1 MRIAF
6 YFLLKQYCRLALY
19 FFYRKWQ
26 VQGKENIPPGPVIF
40 VANHQNAFLDA
51 VLVSCSTQRNPWF
64 LTRAS
69 VFGKSWSNVLL
80 GWLRMIPVY
89 RFRDGFASLRK
100 SEQAM
105 ERFTDLLQRGESILI
120 FGEGNHAERWTLR
133 QLQKGFA
140 RIAIDS
146 EEKSNWR
153 LGVKII
159 PVGLQ
164 YDELHQS
171 GSRVLVSFG
180 KPISVGSDNT
190 ITTDK
195 NKQLNNLVQQ
205 TTEGLKA
212 LMVNLGSVD
221 YAARARYFLSQRT
234 IKKDLVEQLRYDE
247 QLLLSLESGNAIEK
261 PHVKKQFTNPI
272 FWYAYLNTILPR
284 SIILKIIQKKVKDLQ
299 FIGSLKFALGMV
311 LVPIFIVLQSLLVF
325 YLLNLAIA
333 VGYAVSVLVAFK
345 LGNTATETIIDG

>member
-1 MRIAF
+1 MRVLF
-6 YFLLKQYCRLALY
+6 YFFLKQYCRLALW

-26 VQGKENIPPGPVIF
+26 VQGKENIPKGPVIF

-69 VFGKSWSNVLL
+69 VFEKSWASVLL
-80 GWLRMIPVY
+80 GWLKMIPVY
-89 RFRDGFASLRK
+89 RFRDGFARLRK
-100 SEQAM
+100 SDQAM

-133 QLQKGFA
+133 PLQKGFA
-140 RIAIDS
+140 RIAIYS
-146 EEKSNWR
+146 EEKNNR
-153 LGVKII
+153 HLGVKII

-164 YDELHQS
+164 YDAHHQS

-180 KPISVGSDNT
+180 KPISVASSRTNAA
-190 ITTDK
+190 DK
-195 NKQLNNLVQQ
+195 INELNNLVQQ

-212 LMVNLGSVD
+212 LMVTLESVD

-234 IKKDLVEQLRYDE
+234 IKKDLVEQLHCDQE
-247 QLLLSLESGNAIEK
+247 LLLSLESGKTIEK
-261 PHVKKQFTNPI
+261 PNVKKQLNNPM
-272 FWYAYLNTILPR
+272 FWYAYLNTIWPR
-284 SIILKIIQKKVKDLQ
+284 NIILKIIQKKVKDLQ

-325 YLLNLAIA
+325 NLTNVAIA
-333 VGYAVSVLVAFK
+333 IGYAVSVLVAFK
-345 LGNTATETIIDG
+345 VGNAPTD